1 MYRLGIPPMAVA
13 ATICALLMCGPLV
26 CAESDAGLPPGAQ
39 PVTEETILD
48 ASADVKMI
56 GEGHALIDPG
66 SGEKIKVGQWKYT
79 TPGVAMYSI
88 ENYNAKGELDGMKV
102 VYAREG
108 RPLQIVHYIDGLQ
121 HGVAQSFN
129 PGTGKVL
136 REAEYK
142 HGVLDGWVT
151 TYAADGAVKSRVL
164 YADGKVKE

>member
-1 MYRLGIPPMAVA
+1 MCRLGIPTTAVTA
-13 ATICALLMCGPLV
+13 AIFALLTCGPLV
-26 CAESDAGLPPGAQ
+26 CAESDGDLPPGAQ
-39 PVTEETILD
+39 PATEEKILD

-56 GEGHALIDPG
+56 GEGHVLIDPG
-66 SGEKIKVGQWKYT
+66 SGEKIKVGPWKYT
-79 TPGVAMYSI
+79 TPGVAMYSVEI
-88 ENYNAKGELDGMKV
+88 YNAKGELDGMKA

-121 HGVAQSFN
+121 HGIAQSFN

-151 TYAADGAVKSRVL
+151 TYAADGTVKSRVL
-164 YADGKVKE
+164 YADGKVQE